1 MAFRMLGRGIH
12 LLKSNLALL
21 VFAITLFFKH
31 CGDLWWIEK
40 SCVWW
45 LVITCFFLSFWYKID
60 LEEWWKK
67 PFWNSLIFLDGD
79 HNWIY
84 AGTIKLWCNN
94 YYYLFQS
101 GPLVRS
107 TIIDGRG
114 SVGEYTWRQ
123 SVWEYTVYI
132 ALQGHQ
138 LSQKDIHPL
147 ELAPRVTSK
156 LIGFPRKSI
165 KDPPLSPRKQLFW
178 YFWAPINSLI
188 WQCPRKSY

>member
-1 MAFRMLGRGIH
+1 MVNWKKLRLMISHYF
-12 LLKSNLALL
+12 
-21 VFAITLFFKH
+21 FLFF
-31 CGDLWWIEK
+31 
-40 SCVWW
+40 
-45 LVITCFFLSFWYKID
+45 FWYKID
-60 LEEWWKK
+60 LEQWWKK
-67 PFWNSLIFLDGD
+67 PFWNSLIFLHGD
-79 HNWIY
+79 HNQLY

-107 TIIDGRG
+107 TKIDGRG

-132 ALQGHQ
+132 ALQGYQ

-156 LIGFPRKSI
+156 LMAFLENQLKTPSI
-165 KDPPLSPRKQLFW
+165 PTEATFLIFLGTYKQPYLTVSKKILLETYFIMLSIVW
-178 YFWAPINSLI
+178 
-188 WQCPRKSY
+188 